1 MVINTTQTTFW
12 RINKITSVMR
22 NIFKVLTILLIFG
35 FSLNATGQEAV
46 VKNEDEKKLS
56 PHIKVVYDIVKSLE
70 IPAPVP
76 EKIEK
81 PSNWRKGSQFQ
92 LGFSQMS
99 LTNWAAGGFSSVAL
113 NAYVNMFNAWEVDQ
127 MFWENRLQLAWGF
140 INSFGDRFKK
150 SDDKIIFDSKYGYK
164 AFNKVFISA
173 AFNFRSQFSNS
184 FNYPASGDRVLV
196 SGPFSPAYFSFGLG
210 LDYKPA
216 KVLSIN
222 FSPLTSN
229 LVIVSQEVLRTKYG
243 NRVDQPAKLELGA
256 QLKFDYK
263 HQLTK
268 DLSVASNLVL
278 FSDFLKNPQNIK
290 IYWDFFIDAKIN
302 KYFSANI
309 RTNLIYDD
317 NILIADKD
325 GVLDKR
331 VQFKEILS
339 IGFSY
344 TFGQI
349 KK

>member
-1 MVINTTQTTFW
+1 MRQ
-12 RINKITSVMR
+12 KISILSV
-22 NIFKVLTILLIFG
+22 LLLLF
-35 FSLNATGQEAV
+35 FSFSAKGQETKKEESEIKLTPHQQV
-46 VKNEDEKKLS
+46 VF
-56 PHIKVVYDIVKSLE
+56 DIVKSLE
-70 IPAPVP
+70 IPEQVTKA
-76 EKIEK
+76 EEL
-81 PSNWRKGSQFQ
+81 PSPWTKGAQFQ

-113 NAYVNMFNAWEVDQ
+113 NAYVNMFNGWAVDQ

-140 INSFGDRFKK
+140 INSFGDKFKK

-196 SGPFSPAYFSFGLG
+196 SGPFSPAYFSFGIG

-229 LVIVSQEVLRTKYG
+229 LVIVSQEALRTKYG
-243 NRVDQPAKLELGA
+243 NRIDQPAKLELGA

-268 DLSVASNLVL
+268 DLLVASNLVL
-278 FSDFLKNPQNIK
+278 FSDFLNKPQNIK
-290 IYWDFFIDAKIN
+290 IYWDFFVDAKIN
-302 KYFSANI
+302 KYFSTNI

-339 IGFSY
+339 VGFSY

>member
-1 MVINTTQTTFW
+1 MRKLFVIAAIILISAAPSRLFSQNENTSKEYQ
-12 RINKITSVMR
+12 ILSENHKMLVDIALKAKIPQPEVK
-22 NIFKVLTILLIFG
+22 I
-35 FSLNATGQEAV
+35 ATV
-46 VKNEDEKKLS
+46 
-56 PHIKVVYDIVKSLE
+56 
-70 IPAPVP
+70 
-76 EKIEK
+76 
-81 PSNWRKGSQFQ
+81 PSNWSKGSLLQ

-99 LTNWAAGGFSSVAL
+99 LSNWAAGGYSSVAL
-113 NAYVNMFNAWEVDQ
+113 NAYVNMFKTYEVKD

-140 INSFGDRFKK
+140 INSFGDKFKK
-150 SDDKIIFDSKYGYK
+150 SDDKIIFDSKYGYR
-164 AFNKVFISA
+164 AWNKVFASA

-184 FNYPASGDRVLV
+184 FNYPSSGKVLV
-196 SGPFSPAYFSFGLG
+196 SGPFSPAYFSFGIG

-229 LVIVSQEVLRTKYG
+229 LVIVTKEELRVKYG

-256 QLKFDYK
+256 QLKIDYK
-263 HQLTK
+263 QQLSK
-268 DLSVASNLVL
+268 NLAVASNLIL

-290 IYWDFFIDAKIN
+290 VNWDLFIDAKIN
-302 KYFSANI
+302 KYFSTNI

-317 NILIADKD
+317 NILIPDKD

-339 IGFSY
+339 VGFSY
-344 TFGQI
+344 TFGQF

>member
-1 MVINTTQTTFW
+1 MRKLFVIAAIMLISAAPSRLFSQNENTSKEYQ
-12 RINKITSVMR
+12 ILSENHKMLVDIALKAKIP
-22 NIFKVLTILLIFG
+22 
-35 FSLNATGQEAV
+35 QPE
-46 VKNEDEKKLS
+46 VK
-56 PHIKVVYDIVKSLE
+56 I
-70 IPAPVP
+70 APVP
-76 EKIEK
+76 
-81 PSNWRKGSQFQ
+81 SNWSKGSLLQ

-99 LTNWAAGGFSSVAL
+99 LSNWAAGGYSSVAL
-113 NAYVNMFNAWEVDQ
+113 NAYVNMFKTYEVKD

-140 INSFGDRFKK
+140 INSFGDKFKK
-150 SDDKIIFDSKYGYK
+150 SDDKIIFDSKYGYR
-164 AFNKVFISA
+164 AWNKVFASA

-184 FNYPASGDRVLV
+184 FNYPSSGKVLV
-196 SGPFSPAYFSFGLG
+196 SGPFSPAYFSFGIG

-229 LVIVSQEVLRTKYG
+229 LVIVTKEELRVKYG

-256 QLKFDYK
+256 QLKIDYK
-263 HQLTK
+263 QQLSK
-268 DLSVASNLVL
+268 NLAVASNLIL

-290 IYWDFFIDAKIN
+290 VNWDLFIDAKIN
-302 KYFSANI
+302 KYFSTNI

-317 NILIADKD
+317 NILIPDKD

-339 IGFSY
+339 VGFSY
-344 TFGQI
+344 TFGQF

>member
-1 MVINTTQTTFW
+1 MRKLFVIAAIALISAAPSSLFSQNENTSKEYQ
-12 RINKITSVMR
+12 ILSENHKMLVDIALKAKIP
-22 NIFKVLTILLIFG
+22 
-35 FSLNATGQEAV
+35 QPE
-46 VKNEDEKKLS
+46 VK
-56 PHIKVVYDIVKSLE
+56 I
-70 IPAPVP
+70 APVP
-76 EKIEK
+76 
-81 PSNWRKGSQFQ
+81 SNWSKGSLLQ

-99 LTNWAAGGFSSVAL
+99 LSNWAAGGYSSVAL
-113 NAYVNMFNAWEVDQ
+113 NAYVNMFKTYEVKD

-140 INSFGDRFKK
+140 INSFGDKFKK
-150 SDDKIIFDSKYGYK
+150 SDDKIIFDSKYGYR
-164 AFNKVFISA
+164 AWNKVFASA

-184 FNYPASGDRVLV
+184 FNYPSSGKVLV
-196 SGPFSPAYFSFGLG
+196 SGPFSPAYFSFGIG

-229 LVIVSQEVLRTKYG
+229 LVIVTKEELRVKYG

-256 QLKFDYK
+256 QLKIDYK
-263 HQLTK
+263 QQLSK
-268 DLSVASNLVL
+268 NLAVASNLIL

-290 IYWDFFIDAKIN
+290 VNWDLFIDAKIN
-302 KYFSANI
+302 KYFSTNI

-317 NILIADKD
+317 NILIPDKD

-339 IGFSY
+339 VGFSY
-344 TFGQI
+344 TFGQF

>member
-1 MVINTTQTTFW
+1 MRKLFVIAAIMLISAAPSRLFSQNENTSKEYQ
-12 RINKITSVMR
+12 ILSENHKMLVDIALKAKIPQPEVK
-22 NIFKVLTILLIFG
+22 I
-35 FSLNATGQEAV
+35 ATV
-46 VKNEDEKKLS
+46 
-56 PHIKVVYDIVKSLE
+56 
-70 IPAPVP
+70 
-76 EKIEK
+76 
-81 PSNWRKGSQFQ
+81 PSNWSKGSLLQ

-99 LTNWAAGGFSSVAL
+99 LSNWAAGGYSSVAL
-113 NAYVNMFNAWEVDQ
+113 NAYVNMFKTYEVKD

-140 INSFGDRFKK
+140 INSFGDKFKK
-150 SDDKIIFDSKYGYK
+150 SDDKIIFDSKYGYR
-164 AFNKVFISA
+164 AWNKVFASA

-184 FNYPASGDRVLV
+184 FNYPSSGKVLV
-196 SGPFSPAYFSFGLG
+196 SGPFSPAYFSFGIG

-229 LVIVSQEVLRTKYG
+229 LVIVTKEELRVKYG

-256 QLKFDYK
+256 QLKIDYK
-263 HQLTK
+263 QQLSK
-268 DLSVASNLVL
+268 NLAVASNLIL

-290 IYWDFFIDAKIN
+290 VNWDLFIDAKIN
-302 KYFSANI
+302 KYFSTNI

-317 NILIADKD
+317 NILIPDKD

-339 IGFSY
+339 VGFSY
-344 TFGQI
+344 TFGQF